1 MVRPISGNSKSNM
14 TEITYR
20 VEQSSIC
27 VDVSMNI
34 SVQLNIF
41 FWLQQELNKW
51 QFLSVR
57 QDDSESSKQAFRR
70 HSENT

>member
-34 SVQLNIF
+34 SVLLNLF
-41 FWLQQELNKW
+41 FLAPTGAQ
-51 QFLSVR
+51 
-57 QDDSESSKQAFRR
+57 
-70 HSENT
+70 